1 MRPEEH
7 DPVSRPSADGDVE
20 HLLAR
25 LREREPRFDVV
36 QPVLRRIAERPPRAA
51 FRRVGVT
58 LAVVLGIG
66 LLGALVVAPGA
77 LSAAG
82 SWFRGIVLREAP
94 PPGQPGAPRVVI
106 ATPGPGG
113 GPIRHVS
120 LAEARQLVSFPVAL
134 PQSVPPGFILADVTV
149 FQPDPG
155 IPPSQVFVIYQR
167 PGAYQPL
174 ALTYQAAAGGSTLTA
189 PPGATREMMVAGY
202 HAVYI
207 DQAAEGARPA
217 GGGPP
222 LQLGRLVVER
232 PDLVLIASGDR
243 RDGLDATVLATI
255 LASVP

>member
-1 MRPEEH
+1 MRPK
-7 DPVSRPSADGDVE
+7 DNNPASRQSAADDVE
-20 HLLAR
+20 QLLVQ

-58 LAVVLGIG
+58 LAIVLGIG

-82 SWFRGIVLREAP
+82 GWFRGIVVREVP

-106 ATPGPGG
+106 ATSGPGG
-113 GPIRHVS
+113 GPIRHVG
-120 LAEARQLVSFPVAL
+120 LAEARHLVSFPVAL
-134 PQSVPPGFILADVTV
+134 PQSVPPGFTLADIEV

-155 IPPSQVFVIYQR
+155 TPPSQVFVIYRR

-174 ALTYQAAAGGSTLTA
+174 ALTYQAVGGTLSA
-189 PPGATREMMVAGY
+189 PPGATREMMVGGY

-217 GGGPP
+217 DGGAP

-243 RDGLDATVLATI
+243 RDGLDATTLATI
-255 LASVP
+255 LASLP

>member
-1 MRPEEH
+1 MRP
-7 DPVSRPSADGDVE
+7 DDNNPASRQSAADDVE
-20 HLLAR
+20 QLLAR

-36 QPVLRRIAERPPRAA
+36 QPVLRRIAARPPRAA
-51 FRRVGVT
+51 FRRVSVT

-66 LLGALVVAPGA
+66 LLGALAVAPGA

-82 SWFRGIVLREAP
+82 SWFRGVVVREAP
-94 PPGQPGAPRVVI
+94 PPGQPGAPSAVL

-134 PQSVPPGFILADVTV
+134 PQSVPSGFTLADVTV

-155 IPPSQVFVIYQR
+155 MPPSQVFVIYRR

-174 ALTYQAAAGGSTLTA
+174 ALTYQAAGGSTLTA
-189 PPGATREMMVAGY
+189 PPGATREMTVGGY

-217 GGGPP
+217 DGGPP
-222 LQLGRLVVER
+222 LQLGRLVMER

-243 RDGLDATVLATI
+243 RDGLDATTLATV

>member
-1 MRPEEH
+1 MRPEED
-7 DPVSRPSADGDVE
+7 DPAARQSAADDVE
-20 HLLAR
+20 QLLAR

-36 QPVLRRIAERPPRAA
+36 QPVLRRITERPPRAA
-51 FRRVGVT
+51 FRRVGIT

-82 SWFRGIVLREAP
+82 SWFRGIVVREAP
-94 PPGQPGAPRVVI
+94 PPGQSGAPRAVI
-106 ATPGPGG
+106 TTPGPGG
-113 GPIRHVS
+113 GPIRHVG

-134 PQSVPPGFILADVTV
+134 PQSVPSGFTLADITV

-155 IPPSQVFVIYQR
+155 MPPSQVFVMYHR
-167 PGAYQPL
+167 PGANQPL
-174 ALTYQAAAGGSTLTA
+174 ALTYQAAGGSTLTA
-189 PPGATREMMVAGY
+189 PPGATREMMVGGY

-217 GGGPP
+217 DGGPP

-243 RDGLDATVLATI
+243 RDGLDATTLAAV

>member
-1 MRPEEH
+1 MSCSPCCGG
-7 DPVSRPSADGDVE
+7 SRNG
-20 HLLAR
+20 R
-25 LREREPRFDVV
+25 
-36 QPVLRRIAERPPRAA
+36 RAA
-51 FRRVGVT
+51 FRRIVVT

-66 LLGALVVAPGA
+66 LLGTLIVAPGA

-82 SWFRGIVLREAP
+82 SWFRGIVVREVP
-94 PPGQPGAPRVVI
+94 PPGQPGAPPAVL
-106 ATPGPGG
+106 ATSGPGG

-134 PQSVPPGFILADVTV
+134 PQSVPPGFVLADVTV

-155 IPPSQVFVIYQR
+155 TPPSQVFVIYRR

-174 ALTYQAAAGGSTLTA
+174 ALTYQAAGGSALSA
-189 PPGATREMMVAGY
+189 PPGATRAMMVAGY
-202 HAVYI
+202 RAVYI

-232 PDLVLIASGDR
+232 PDLVLIAVGDR
-243 RDGLDATVLATI
+243 RDGLDAAALATV

>member
-1 MRPEEH
+1 MRP
-7 DPVSRPSADGDVE
+7 DDNNPASRQSVADDVE
-20 HLLAR
+20 QLLAR
-25 LREREPRFDVV
+25 LRERDPRFDVV

-66 LLGALVVAPGA
+66 LFGALIVAPGA

-82 SWFRGIVLREAP
+82 SWFRGIVVREVP

-106 ATPGPGG
+106 ATSGPGG

-134 PQSVPPGFILADVTV
+134 PQSVPPGFVLADVTV

-155 IPPSQVFVIYQR
+155 IPPNQVFVIYQR

-174 ALTYQAAAGGSTLTA
+174 ALTYQAAGGSTLIA
-189 PPGATREMMVAGY
+189 PPGATREMTVGGY
-202 HAVYI
+202 RAVYI

-243 RDGLDATVLATI
+243 RDGLDATTLATI

>member
-1 MRPEEH
+1 MRPEED
-7 DPVSRPSADGDVE
+7 DPVSRPSAADDVE
-20 HLLAR
+20 QLLAR
-25 LREREPRFDVV
+25 LRERDPRFDVV
-36 QPVLRRIAERPPRAA
+36 QPVLRRIAERPPRVA
-51 FRRVGVT
+51 FRCISIT

-66 LLGALVVAPGA
+66 LLGALIVSPGA

-82 SWFRGIVLREAP
+82 SWFRGIVVREAP
-94 PPGQPGAPRVVI
+94 PPSQPGAPRAVI

-120 LAEARQLVSFPVAL
+120 LAEARHLVSFPVAL

-174 ALTYQAAAGGSTLTA
+174 ALTYQAAGGSTLSA
-189 PPGATREMMVAGY
+189 PPGATREMMVGGY

-207 DQAAEGARPA
+207 DQAA
-217 GGGPP
+217 
-222 LQLGRLVVER
+222 
-232 PDLVLIASGDR
+232 
-243 RDGLDATVLATI
+243 
-255 LASVP
+255 

>member
-1 MRPEEH
+1 MRPEED
-7 DPVSRPSADGDVE
+7 DPVSRQSAADDVE
-20 HLLAR
+20 QLLAR

-66 LLGALVVAPGA
+66 LFGALIVAPGA
-77 LSAAG
+77 LSAAR
-82 SWFRGIVLREAP
+82 SWFRGVVVREVP
-94 PPGQPGAPRVVI
+94 PPGQPGAPRAVI
-106 ATPGPGG
+106 STSGPGG
-113 GPIRHVS
+113 GPIRHIS

-134 PQSVPPGFILADVTV
+134 PQSVPPGFTLADVTV

-155 IPPSQVFVIYQR
+155 MPPSQVFVIYRR

-174 ALTYQAAAGGSTLTA
+174 ALTYQAAGGGTISA
-189 PPGATREMMVAGY
+189 PPGATREMMVGEY

-217 GGGPP
+217 DGGAP

-243 RDGLDATVLATI
+243 RDGLDASALATI
-255 LASVP
+255 LASLP

>member
-1 MRPEEH
+1 MRPE
-7 DPVSRPSADGDVE
+7 DNNPASRQSVDSDVE
-20 HLLAR
+20 KRLAL

-36 QPVLRRIAERPPRAA
+36 QPVMRRIAERPPRAA
-51 FRRVGVT
+51 FGRVAVA

-82 SWFRGIVLREAP
+82 GWFRGVVVREVP
-94 PPGQPGAPRVVI
+94 PPGQPGAPRAVF
-106 ATPGPGG
+106 ATSGPGG
-113 GPIRHVS
+113 GPIRHVG

-134 PQSVPPGFILADVTV
+134 PQSVPPGFTLADIEV

-155 IPPSQVFVIYQR
+155 TPPSQVFVFYHR

-174 ALTYQAAAGGSTLTA
+174 ALTYQAAGGTLTA

-217 GGGPP
+217 DGGPP

-232 PDLVLIASGDR
+232 PDLVLIAAGDR
-243 RDGLDATVLATI
+243 RDGLDATALATV

>member
-1 MRPEEH
+1 MRPDEH
-7 DPVSRPSADGDVE
+7 APASQQPETDDVE
-20 HLLAR
+20 QRLAHLRAH
-25 LREREPRFDVV
+25 EPRFDVV
-36 QPVLRRIAERPPRAA
+36 QPVLRRIAARPPRPA
-51 FRRVGVT
+51 FRRVGVA
-58 LAVVLGIG
+58 LALVLGIA

-77 LSAAG
+77 LAAAG
-82 SWFRGIVLREAP
+82 NWFRGIVVHEEP

-106 ATPGPGG
+106 ATQGPGG

-120 LAEARQLVSFPVAL
+120 LAEARQLAPFPVAL
-134 PQSVPPGFILADVTV
+134 PQSVPPGFTLADVTV

-155 IPPSQVFVIYQR
+155 APPGQVFVMYGR

-174 ALTYQAAAGGSTLTA
+174 VLTYQAAAGGGTLGA
-189 PPGATREMMVAGY
+189 PPGATREMIVGGY
-202 HAVYI
+202 RAVYI

-217 GGGPP
+217 DGGPP

-243 RDGLDATVLATI
+243 RDGLDAAALATV

>member
-1 MRPEEH
+1 MRP
-7 DPVSRPSADGDVE
+7 DDYNPASRQSAADDVE
-20 HLLAR
+20 KLLAR

-66 LLGALVVAPGA
+66 LFGALIVAPGA

-82 SWFRGIVLREAP
+82 SWFRGVVVREVP

-106 ATPGPGG
+106 ATSGPGG

-120 LAEARQLVSFPVAL
+120 LAEARQRVSFPVAL
-134 PQSVPPGFILADVTV
+134 PQSVPSGFTLADVTV

-155 IPPSQVFVIYQR
+155 MPPSQVFVIYRR

-174 ALTYQAAAGGSTLTA
+174 ALTYQAAGGGTLSA
-189 PPGATREMMVAGY
+189 PPGATRAMMVGGY

-207 DQAAEGARPA
+207 DQVAEGVRPA
-217 GGGPP
+217 DGGPP

-243 RDGLDATVLATI
+243 RDGLDASALATI
-255 LASVP
+255 LASLP

>member
-1 MRPEEH
+1 MRPEAN
-7 DPVSRPSADGDVE
+7 DPAAGQSAADDVE
-20 HLLAR
+20 RRLAL

-77 LSAAG
+77 LSAAE
-82 SWFRGIVLREAP
+82 SWFREIIVREAP
-94 PPGQPGAPRVVI
+94 PPGQPGAPRAVL
-106 ATPGPGG
+106 ATSGPGG
-113 GPIRHVS
+113 GPIRHVG

-134 PQSVPPGFILADVTV
+134 PQSVPPGFTLADIEV

-155 IPPSQVFVIYQR
+155 TPPSQVFVFYHR

-174 ALTYQAAAGGSTLTA
+174 ALTYQAAGGSTLSA
-189 PPGATREMMVAGY
+189 PPGATREMIVGGY

-217 GGGPP
+217 DGSPP

-243 RDGLDATVLATI
+243 RDGLDAAALATI